1 MPPTNSTES
10 RTTSTICFIFV
21 FDIYNLLLFRR
32 KKRPK
37 AIKTLSIP
45 RFVFSGI
52 SHLWRYA
59 LHFVSPIVQR
69 SIVPLRQHSHYFP
82 VDIPFLAGRS
92 QIDIKTF
99 RLSLVCLFF
108 GSRLSMWI
116 RVSQKEIET
125 QRRCVWIG
133 LEQSDA
139 SVKKNAEDDDS
150 EGSHWNKQQQ
160 QRQQRK
166 ITTKAKQNKSCW
178 SFLRFN

>member
-1 MPPTNSTES
+1 MPPTSSTES
-10 RTTSTICFIFV
+10 RTTSTIRFIFV
-21 FDIYNLLLFRR
+21 FSIYNLLLFRR

-82 VDIPFLAGRS
+82 VDIPFLARRS

-108 GSRLSMWI
+108 CQCSAIYMNTRHPKRNRNAETMCLN
-116 RVSQKEIET
+116 RVRTKRRERQTKTLKTMTAKARIET
-125 QRRCVWIG
+125 
-133 LEQSDA
+133 
-139 SVKKNAEDDDS
+139 NNNN
-150 EGSHWNKQQQ
+150 NKGNNE
-160 QRQQRK
+160 K
-166 ITTKAKQNKSCW
+166 
-178 SFLRFN
+178 

>member
-82 VDIPFLAGRS
+82 VDIPFLARRS

-139 SVKKNAEDDDS
+139 SVKQKRWRRWQRRLAL
-150 EGSHWNKQQQ
+150 KQTTT
-160 QRQQRK
+160 
-166 ITTKAKQNKSCW
+166 TTKATTKNNNQSKTKQKLLVVP
-178 SFLRFN
+178 SF